1 MKVNQIY
8 TLLNSINSQMFG
20 ESAVQVTDLSGVIS
34 LGKTIMSSTDN
45 MDLFIGKLVDRIGKT
60 VVRTLDL
67 ELEFPALFRNEFEFG
82 AILQKINVQ
91 PQLAIENNAYNV
103 GDAQFSPSFADV
115 HKPNITVTY
124 FEGADTARFTV
135 TIPEDLFMS
144 AFTSESAM
152 GAFISG
158 IMSAMSDSMTNSIN
172 KMSRTAINNF
182 IAEKIK
188 ESNGVINLLTEY
200 NTLVGESAA
209 LTADAAMHS
218 KEFARFASTVIREY
232 VDYLAEPSVLYNVD
246 GLVRATARDNMHV
259 LFLNKLRS
267 LFDAYLISD
276 TFKDLY
282 GIPGYKTINY
292 WQGNKGASST
302 NDFATNSSINVIP
315 SSEDG
320 KQSPTAVAQSGIVAV
335 LADRQAIAVG
345 INRRRAGTWV
355 NPIDQYTN
363 ISESFVTQYIND
375 LSENGIIMIVAEESS
390 NDSGDNSGEVTPDVN
405 NRTVKKSASK

>member
-8 TLLNSINSQMFG
+8 KLLNSINSQMFG

-67 ELEFPALFRNEFEFG
+67 ELEFPALFKNEFEFG

-103 GDAQFSPSFADV
+103 GSENFTPSFANV
-115 HKPNITVTY
+115 HKPNVTVTY

-188 ESNGVINLLTEY
+188 ESNGVVNLLTMY
-200 NTLVGESAA
+200 NDLVGESAA
-209 LTADAAMHS
+209 LTVDAAMHS

-320 KQSPTAVAQSGIVAV
+320 KETKTAVKQTGIVAV

-390 NDSGDNSGEVTPDVN
+390 DGGDGETTSTSN
-405 NRTVKKSASK
+405 TRTLKKTASK

>member
-67 ELEFPALFRNEFEFG
+67 ELEFPALFKNEFEFG

-103 GDAQFSPSFADV
+103 GDANFTPSFADV
-115 HKPNITVTY
+115 HKPSVTVTY

-188 ESNGVINLLTEY
+188 ESNGVINLLTMY

-209 LTADAAMHS
+209 LTADKAMHS

-267 LFDAYLISD
+267 LFDSYLLSD
-276 TFKDLY
+276 SFRDLY
-282 GIPGYKTINY
+282 NIPGYKTVNY

-320 KQSPTAVAQSGIVAV
+320 KQSPTAVSQSGIVAV

-363 ISESFVTQYIND
+363 ISESFTTQFIND

-390 NDSGDNSGEVTPDVN
+390 SDGGDANANTN
-405 NRTVKKSASK
+405 NRTIKKDASK

>member
-67 ELEFPALFRNEFEFG
+67 ELEFPALFRNEFEYG
-82 AILQKINVQ
+82 AILQKVNVQ
-91 PQLAIENNAYNV
+91 PQLAVENNAFNV
-103 GDAQFSPSFADV
+103 GSENFTPSFADV

-135 TIPEDLFMS
+135 TISEDLFMS

-188 ESNGVINLLTEY
+188 ESNGVINLLTMY

-209 LTADAAMHS
+209 LTADKAMHS

-292 WQGNKGASST
+292 WQGNKSASAT

-320 KQSPTAVAQSGIVAV
+320 EESPTAVKQSGIVAV

-375 LSENGIIMIVAEESS
+375 LSENGIIMIVADESS
-390 NDSGDNSGEVTPDVN
+390 NDSGEVTPDVN